1 MQTEKSFLS
10 GSSGFILYF
19 SGDKNQKI
27 AIDQLREPMKDRFY
41 HILIL
46 TCIATAAFATASYG
60 QDAGIPDYEMT
71 DLERDKMLYS
81 PGGEGELRPRYPVTV
96 NNAAKDSASV
106 IRAVPPPP
114 ARVKP
119 EQPQTKPPPAPQK
132 QDDDSV
138 LSFNFLYY
146 IIQKYKLQDIID

>member
-1 MQTEKSFLS
+1 M
-10 GSSGFILYF
+10 
-19 SGDKNQKI
+19 KN
-27 AIDQLREPMKDRFY
+27 RFH

-46 TCIATAAFATASYG
+46 TCMALAAFATASYG
-60 QDAGIPDYEMT
+60 QDSGIPDYEMT
-71 DLERDKMLYS
+71 DHERDKMLYS

-106 IRAVPPPP
+106 IRTVPPPP
-114 ARVKP
+114 ARIKSEP
-119 EQPQTKPPPAPQK
+119 SLTKPTEKQPPQK

>member
-1 MQTEKSFLS
+1 M
-10 GSSGFILYF
+10 
-19 SGDKNQKI
+19 KNR
-27 AIDQLREPMKDRFY
+27 LH

-46 TCIATAAFATASYG
+46 ACIATAAFATSAYG
-60 QDAGIPDYEMT
+60 QDSGIPDYEMT
-71 DLERDKMLYS
+71 DHERDKMLYS
-81 PGGEGELRPRYPVTV
+81 PSGEGELRPRYPVTV

-106 IRAVPPPP
+106 IRAVPAPP

-119 EQPQTKPPPAPQK
+119 EQPVNKPAVPQK

>member
-1 MQTEKSFLS
+1 
-10 GSSGFILYF
+10 LYF
-19 SGDKNQKI
+19 SGDKIRRLALPASGAK
-27 AIDQLREPMKDRFY
+27 MKNRLHY
-41 HILIL
+41 ILIF

-60 QDAGIPDYEMT
+60 QDSGMPDYEMT
-71 DLERDKMLYS
+71 DSERDKMLYS

-96 NNAAKDSASV
+96 TNTPKDSAAFRTAPV
-106 IRAVPPPP
+106 TPP

-119 EQPQTKPPPAPQK
+119 EQPLNKSPEKQQPPK
-132 QDDDSV
+132 HDDDSI